1 MSKDNSNQTSGT
13 ETALPAHPQSK
24 PSAEEWLTENRA
36 AILAYNA
43 SIIENGLPLERFRQ
57 F

>member
-43 SIIENGLPLERFRQ
+43 WINENGLPLERFRQ